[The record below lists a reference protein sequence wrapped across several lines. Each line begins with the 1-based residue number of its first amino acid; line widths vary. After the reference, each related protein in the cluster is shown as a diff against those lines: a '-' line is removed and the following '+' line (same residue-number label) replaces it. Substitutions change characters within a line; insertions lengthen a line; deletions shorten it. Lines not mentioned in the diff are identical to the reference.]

1 MPWTAGLS
9 VRVMTHERT
18 HAGRRR
24 VVEALMELAQEQR
37 LAGITVTRALSETP
51 SRAGASGQHDAG
63 HDAGHEGAPVIVE
76 LVDRTERIEAALPQI
91 AALAPS
97 GALSVTPI
105 RIYLPASRLRA
116 SDVMEP
122 PEHTARPDDPASDAL
137 HALLARGTRL
147 IPVLDDERKPVGVVS
162 LSYLL
167 SQLEG
172 DLQAH
177 LLTLRQPERMHEH
190 LLLHI
195 EGMRVRD
202 LMRAPALTVRD
213 DATLDAVARALTSRR
228 ITRAP
233 VVDAHGRCV
242 GVISEHALA
251 EVMIR
256 GLLLSDVDALHLAPA
271 HAEARAALAASVA
284 PAGGEPLTA
293 GMLADRTI
301 PHLPETATWAE
312 TTQATTAD
320 GGVALVMDAQGRL
333 RGVVEEGALLERA
346 SGTNQEGGLS
356 TLRRLLAQAT
366 GQRDAMSVSPASAQT
381 RDLRAG
387 ALSQPARLVEAPET
401 PLALALAHMVA
412 ADGADY
418 AVVAAADE
426 PPLGILWRQD
436 ALRALVGG

>member
-9 VRVMTHERT
+9 VRVMTHERA

-37 LAGITVTRALSETP
+37 LAGVTVTRALAETP
-51 SRAGASGQHDAG
+51 THGAGAGGQRDGG
-63 HDAGHEGAPVIVE
+63 HDGAPVIVE
-76 LVDRTERIEAALPQI
+76 LVDRAERVEAALPQI
-91 AALAPS
+91 AALTPL
-97 GALSVTPI
+97 GALTVTQI

-122 PEHTARPDDPASDAL
+122 PEHTARPDDPAADAL

-147 IPVLDDERKPVGVVS
+147 IPVLDDERKPVGVVT
-162 LSYLL
+162 LSHLL

-177 LLTLRQPERMHEH
+177 LLTLGQPERMREH
-190 LLLHI
+190 LLLHVD
-195 EGMRVRD
+195 GMRVRD
-202 LMRAPALTVRD
+202 LMRAPALCVRD
-213 DATLDAVARALTSRR
+213 DATLDAVARTLTGRR
-228 ITRAP
+228 ITRAL

-256 GLLLSDVDALHLAPA
+256 GLLLSDADALHLAPA

-284 PAGGEPLTA
+284 PTGGEPLTA
-293 GMLADRTI
+293 GTLADRTI
-301 PHLPETATWAE
+301 PRLPETATWAE

-320 GGVALVMDAQGRL
+320 GGVALVVDAQGRL
-333 RGVVEEGALLERA
+333 RGVVEEGTLLERA
-346 SGTNQEGGLS
+346 SGMTHEGGLS

-366 GQRDAMSVSPASAQT
+366 GQGDVMSSSLAGGQA

-401 PLALALAHMVA
+401 PLALALAHMVTA
-412 ADGADY
+412 GGADY
-418 AVVAAADE
+418 AVVAASDA
-426 PPLGILWRQD
+426 PPEGILWRQD